1 MTKFL
6 DPLDSAFILLETP
19 GTAMNIGAVIE
30 LEVGD
35 VADPKERFE
44 LIRGNIAARLHEIP
58 VFTQRVVRA
67 PLDMTWPILIHD
79 EKFDLDRHVVRVVL
93 PSPGSPDQFDA
104 QISEFFSRPLS
115 PQRPLWQLLVIE
127 GLEDGRTALALKV
140 HHALVD
146 GVSGAETFASLFDI
160 SPEVRAPESM
170 VEVGDDEP
178 TVTTSLGLLRQGMG
192 RVRQRPQL
200 ILENLRSWGSRLYE
214 IVRALIRVI
223 VIHGRRNATPDQPSI
238 FEARRTSLNGAAGI
252 EKSYH
257 RTRVSLAEVKRAAK
271 TRGVSVTDFVMATT
285 SGALRRLLEDRGDVL
300 KRDLIAFVP
309 INVRGEGDT
318 ANLGNQIS
326 GMLVALHTD
335 IADPEERL
343 SAISADAEKT
353 LGQQREHRAKI
364 FQDLPRVLGPT
375 LMSFGAKIVSAFGFF
390 DHVPMANL
398 MISSVPGPPI
408 PLWLSGHRVA
418 SAAPVGPLFGPFS
431 LNVTVLGFEQY
442 LEFGL
447 LGCADRMQ
455 DLATLRDYMFEEATA
470 LIASTPG

>member
-6 DPLDSAFILLETP
+6 DPLDSAFLLLETP
-19 GTAMNIGAVIE
+19 GTAMNIGAVIQ
-30 LEVGD
+30 LDFGD

-44 LIRGNIAARLHEIP
+44 LIQGNIAARLHEIP
-58 VFTQRVVRA
+58 VLTQRVVRA

-79 EKFDLDRHVVRVVL
+79 EKFDLDRHVVRVAL

-104 QISEFFSRPLS
+104 QIAEFFSRPLS

-127 GLEDGRTALALKV
+127 GLEDGRAALALKV
-140 HHALVD
+140 HHALAD

-160 SPEVRAPESM
+160 TPEVRAPELL
-170 VEVGDDEP
+170 VDVHEDEP
-178 TVTTSLGLLRQGMG
+178 TVTTSLGLLRQGIG

-200 ILENLRSWGSRLYE
+200 VVENLRSWGSRLYE
-214 IVRALIRVI
+214 ILRALFQVI
-223 VIHGRRNATPDQPSI
+223 AVHGRRHATPDQPSI

-252 EKSYH
+252 EKTYH
-257 RTRVSLAEVKRAAK
+257 RMRVPLADVKRAAK
-271 TRGVSVTDFVMATT
+271 ARGASVTDFVMATT
-285 SGALRRLLEDRGDVL
+285 SGALRRLFEDRGDVL
-300 KRDLIAFVP
+300 KRDLIALVP

-318 ANLGNQIS
+318 AKLGNQIS

-335 IADPEERL
+335 VANPEERL
-343 SAISADAEKT
+343 RMISSDAEKT

-364 FQDLPRVLGPT
+364 LQDVPLVLGPM
-375 LMSFGAKIVSAFGFF
+375 LMSFGAKVISAFSLF
-390 DHVPMANL
+390 DLWPMANL
-398 MISSVPGPPI
+398 MISSVPGPPV

-418 SAAPVGPLFGPFS
+418 SAAPVGPLFGSFS

-447 LGCADRMQ
+447 FGCADRMHDQ
-455 DLATLRDYMFEEATA
+455 AKLRDYIFEEATA
-470 LIASTPG
+470 LIAATPC